1 LQLKI
6 LLIFRENMNEN
17 EKKEVHGNDKRS
29 TKPQHVYQIFDWF
42 FKIVFKY
49 GISGSQL
56 NKDGSSTRANSQV
69 NQKNKDE
76 NEIRYS
82 AEVLQTNI
90 ENREKALE
98 IEKQLVAAFKKEHK
112 DNPSGNLRPII
123 PDEELQTSQE
133 T

>member
-1 LQLKI
+1 M
-6 LLIFRENMNEN
+6 LIFRENMNEN

-98 IEKQLVAAFKKEHK
+98 IEKQLVTEFFEKTGL
-112 DNPSGNLRPII
+112 PPQGNQRPI
-123 PDEELQTSQE
+123 PDKE
-133 T
+133 TKNKENSNNES